1 MKLEEIKKQVNL
13 GHSVFWQ
20 NKNYKVIKDNLD
32 QWLILSEYNKHCWGL
47 TWQDNATLNG
57 EEYEFFWVHK
67 DFGKKFKEDKKQ
79 NKKER
84 ITNVYNRL

>member
-13 GHSVFWQ
+13 GHNVFWQ

-32 QWLILSEYNKHCWGL
+32 QWFILSEYNKHCWGL

-67 DFGKKFKEDKKQ
+67 DFGKKFKEDKQ
-79 NKKER
+79 TKKGLNNE
-84 ITNVYNRL
+84 ND